1 MSSMTYVTDAATLG
15 TGLLLA
21 RLILGVLMVAH
32 GGQKLF
38 GWLGGYGIAGTAG
51 FFEQLGFRPGRLFVV
66 TASLS
71 EVVGGLLLALGLF
84 GPVGPALLL
93 SVMIVAAISVHWKN
107 GLFAGTNGIE
117 GTVLSP
123 DPPARD
129 QIKSYALGYVV
140 AGGSNPSANV
150 CFSTVNVSSGTVGCS
165 GDTDNGAY
173 TRGNLVTVEVQSNV
187 PVFLG
192 AIFGASTFP
201 VSAKSTVLINN

>member
-1 MSSMTYVTDAATLG
+1 MSLTPVTLG

-51 FFEQLGFRPGRLFVV
+51 YFEQLGFRPGRLFVI

-71 EVVGGLLLALGLF
+71 EVASGLLIALGLL

-107 GLFAGTNGIE
+107 GLFAADERHRGAAAVRHRRRRARVHRLRP
-117 GTVLSP
+117 VL
-123 DPPARD
+123 ARR
-129 QIKSYALGYVV
+129 G
-140 AGGSNPSANV
+140 AGHRPCLDARAQGGRPRRR
-150 CFSTVNVSSGTVGCS
+150 
-165 GDTDNGAY
+165 
-173 TRGNLVTVEVQSNV
+173 RG
-187 PVFLG
+187 G
-192 AIFGASTFP
+192 WRR
-201 VSAKSTVLINN
+201 